1 VTPPVAPANERE
13 RLFELPS
20 EYDALLEQGI
30 RLSGEDR
37 LFFVRGRVGDL
48 LAHLPAGFRP
58 HRVLDFG
65 CGTGD
70 TSRRFAEALPEAVVV
85 GVDSSTAA
93 IAWAEAH
100 HGGPRVRF
108 GEIASVAGREPFD
121 LCYLNG
127 VVHHVRPAERAAL
140 GRTLRDAV
148 APGGLVAIFENN
160 PWNPGARMVMRR
172 IPFDRDA
179 VAVSPPE
186 LRRLVADAGFRP
198 LSTRFLFYFP
208 RALGALR
215 RLEPLLARVPL
226 GAQYWVLAARD

>member
-1 VTPPVAPANERE
+1 MPAGERE

-20 EYDALLEQGI
+20 EYDALLQQGI

-37 LFFVRGRVGDL
+37 LFFVRGRVADL
-48 LAHLPAGFRP
+48 LEHLPAGFRP
-58 HRVLDFG
+58 RRVLDFG

-70 TSRRFAEALPEAVVV
+70 TARRFAEALPDAHVV

-93 IAWAEAH
+93 IAWADAH
-100 HGGPRVRF
+100 HGSPRVAF
-108 GEIASVAGREPFD
+108 GALASVAEREPFD

-127 VVHHVRPAERAAL
+127 VVHHVRPSERAAL
-140 GRTLRDAV
+140 GRTLRDAI

-172 IPFDRDA
+172 IPFDREA
-179 VAVSPPE
+179 VPVSPPT
-186 LRRLVADAGFRP
+186 LRRLLVDAGFRP
-198 LSTRFLFYFP
+198 FATRFLFYFP
-208 RALGALR
+208 RALAPLR